1 MSNKPNKTNKT
12 TKTNKTNKTQV
23 LAETSQTLNE
33 TTQSFNEVTQ
43 SLNVWDLTAQFK
55 VEYPDLFWC
64 TKYKT
69 YYIWNPVLNI
79 WESISSD
86 SLQNKIISWIMDKY
100 PKNYKDFNPNDTV
113 KILLLLQQHSTSM
126 VEQKYLANKNGILV
140 PFANGVLNSKT
151 MELHPH
157 SPNLYSTH
165 IINVD
170 FIPSAVLNN
179 TPMSA
184 FLNDIA
190 NSSKL
195 NLQII
200 RAFLNIILTNNLDYQ
215 LALYLYGPGGT
226 GKTTFT
232 NLLQFIVGPQAAI
245 STTLKNLNSRFG
257 ASILRDKLLCII
269 TELPLNLNTEPPMLK
284 NIIGRDLLNV
294 EQKYKDP
301 IQIIS
306 TVFVVITSNSLWQI
320 KDSSTGIARR
330 FAYMPFTTKPLTTK
344 VDLFNI
350 DNAGNPY
357 GLLLEDIPALI
368 LWALKCP
375 TEFIETLHRGG
386 EAVTK
391 LINPDSLITTNPLR
405 AWAEECLELKD
416 KSAILIGNNKS
427 GSNTLYGHYINWAS
441 NFGSE
446 VSPVGYAKFSGLLID
461 VLTSMNWAVSKK
473 RKTAGY
479 VIQGITFKPS
489 EGLVT
494 QDNVTKHVEA
504 ISQNDFY

>member
-1 MSNKPNKTNKT
+1 MSN
-12 TKTNKTNKTQV
+12 KTNKTNKTQV
-23 LAETSQTLNE
+23 LSLGQE
-33 TTQSFNEVTQ
+33 TTQSLNSEAETKQSFNDVTQ
-43 SLNVWDLTAQFK
+43 SLNVWDLAAQFK

-100 PKNYKDFNPNDTV
+100 PKIYKDFNPNDTV

-140 PFANGVLNSKT
+140 PFANGVLNSRT
-151 MELHPH
+151 MELYPH

-170 FIPSAVLNN
+170 FIPNAILNN

-190 NSSKL
+190 NNSKL

-245 STTLKNLNSRFG
+245 STTLKNLNNRFG
-257 ASILRDKLLCII
+257 AAILRDKLLCII
-269 TELPLNLNTEPPMLK
+269 TELPLNLTTEPPMLK

-306 TVFVVITSNSLWQI
+306 TVLLLLQVIRYGKLRIQVLVL
-320 KDSSTGIARR
+320 
-330 FAYMPFTTKPLTTK
+330 P
-344 VDLFNI
+344 VDLFTC
-350 DNAGNPY
+350 
-357 GLLLEDIPALI
+357 LL
-368 LWALKCP
+368 
-375 TEFIETLHRGG
+375 
-386 EAVTK
+386 
-391 LINPDSLITTNPLR
+391 PLN
-405 AWAEECLELKD
+405 L
-416 KSAILIGNNKS
+416 
-427 GSNTLYGHYINWAS
+427 
-441 NFGSE
+441 
-446 VSPVGYAKFSGLLID
+446 
-461 VLTSMNWAVSKK
+461 
-473 RKTAGY
+473 
-479 VIQGITFKPS
+479 Q
-489 EGLVT
+489 
-494 QDNVTKHVEA
+494 
-504 ISQNDFY
+504 